1 MLTGCARE
9 SRTRRPVAQRLMRPL
24 PVVERE
30 PSADAPARLD
40 HRAIRLDENLFV
52 FQASPK
58 PLDEDVVQETPFA
71 IHADPDA
78 RCLKLIQKRGA
89 GELYTLI
96 GVHNNGILP
105 TTRALKSPFTIRI
118 TPTRANAPR

>member
-1 MLTGCARE
+1 MWATPERRVVRRRGYPHTHRLPGE
-9 SRTRRPVAQRLMRPL
+9 NRTRRPVAQRLMRPFL
-24 PVVERE
+24 VVETE

-78 RCLKLIQKRGA
+78 RCFKLIQKPGA

-96 GVHNNGILP
+96 
-105 TTRALKSPFTIRI
+105 A
-118 TPTRANAPR
+118 